1 MVLLSRST
9 LSERGVSSSVSLEGR
24 LAMLISQPSK
34 DVFESIGPEEDI
46 VDGGG
51 VHFFDGFAAFKSSA
65 TARSDDHLKFYTIE

>member
-1 MVLLSRST
+1 
-9 LSERGVSSSVSLEGR
+9 
-24 LAMLISQPSK
+24 MLISQPSK

-65 TARSDDHLKFYTIE
+65 TARGDDHLKFYTIE